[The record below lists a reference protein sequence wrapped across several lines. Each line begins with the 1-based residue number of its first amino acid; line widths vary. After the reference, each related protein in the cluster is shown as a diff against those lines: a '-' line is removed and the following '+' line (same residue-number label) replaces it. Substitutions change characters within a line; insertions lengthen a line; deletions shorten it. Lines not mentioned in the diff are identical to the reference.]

1 MKFIKLQTSAIS
13 GEISLMAQRK
23 KGMDSKYMGGS
34 NKNEEKT
41 FIVTVKSRKNQT
53 WQGTVNWVE
62 EKRIQPFRS
71 ALELIRLMD
80 SAIGEEEEE

>member
-1 MKFIKLQTSAIS
+1 MLW
-13 GEISLMAQRK
+13 QR
-23 KGMDSKYMGGS
+23 KGMDSERMDGS

-71 ALELIRLMD
+71 TLELIRLMD
-80 SAIGEEEEE
+80 SAIGVEEEE